1 MCLRSPGRSSKARYA
16 AAWGAISRMGLDVV
30 IVGLLIGVAIAAPI
44 GPINL
49 IVLRNSLRRGFQ
61 AGVLTGLGS
70 VMGDG
75 LFASVAAFGVRQIEQ
90 FMQTHSVA
98 LGVIGG
104 LILVAAGI
112 KTSRSHV

>member
-1 MCLRSPGRSSKARYA
+1 M
-16 AAWGAISRMGLDVV
+16 GAEV
-30 IVGLLIGVAIAAPI
+30 ILAGVLIGIAIAAPI

-61 AGVLTGLGS
+61 AGVLTGFGS
-70 VMGDG
+70 VLGDG
-75 LFASVAAFGVRQIEQ
+75 LFASVAAFGVRQIEE
-90 FMQTHSVA
+90 FMETHSVL

-112 KTSRSHV
+112 KTSRSHVDLQALAGEVMPL